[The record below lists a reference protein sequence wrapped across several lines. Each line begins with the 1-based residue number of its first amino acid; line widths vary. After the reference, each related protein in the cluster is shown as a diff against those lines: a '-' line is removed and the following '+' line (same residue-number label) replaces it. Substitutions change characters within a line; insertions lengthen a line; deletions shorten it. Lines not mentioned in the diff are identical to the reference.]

1 MASLKYGCIH
11 PCPKTKEYPVAA
23 SQYFYHEGVPVVL
36 LDGNGNLI
44 LATTTAATTKG
55 IAIIPKG
62 RGAGSS
68 DDYWLSSATSGVD
81 KIPVIETDDGYS
93 FVFPSSETV
102 TDAMKGNACDHLAVN
117 DGTATKIYPSA
128 GSTDLF
134 IIQDLATNV
143 VAGTAATD
151 IIVKL
156 NPAKRQ
162 AD

>member
-11 PCPKTKEYPVAA
+11 PDPTTKEYPVAA
-23 SQYFYHEGVPVVL
+23 SQYFYHNGVPAVL
-36 LDGNGNLI
+36 LDGNGQLI
-44 LATTTAATTKG
+44 LATTTAATLKG

-81 KIPVIETDDGYS
+81 KLPVIEVDGGYS
-93 FVFPSSETV
+93 FMLPSSETV
-102 TDAMKGNACDHLAVN
+102 TAAMKGNACDHAAVN
-117 DGTATKIYPSA
+117 DGTASKIYPSA

-143 VAGTAATD
+143 VAGAGATD
-151 IIVKL
+151 IIVKM
-156 NPAKRQ
+156 NPAKMQ